1 MKLNKIA
8 VFALSGLLLAGT
20 AIAQE
25 EAAEESE
32 RPAWLPSLELS
43 LDHTSRYMSEGNV
56 GNPDPIN
63 TISLTAEWG
72 ITDNFA
78 FHIGGVAI
86 IDETDA
92 CGNDDNVEEWDWLTG
107 VTFTLPGGIEVNIDY
122 IYYNYP
128 RNKADEETGK
138 TQHDH
143 AIDTKEYEIDVT
155 ATELPLSPGIVFVH
169 DFENDVIKANVNVTY
184 EQELSF
190 ISDKLGFEC
199 PVELW
204 AGNHQYTKGCT
215 EHTVVYST
223 CVQPTLT
230 YEISE
235 NVSIGTYVQMGWAIN
250 SKVRRDWKEDEN
262 NCAFNIC
269 WGLNLTATF

>member
-20 AIAQE
+20 AMAQE
-25 EAAEESE
+25 EAAEESD

-63 TISLTAEWG
+63 TLSLTAEWG

-78 FHIGGVAI
+78 FHIGGVSI
-86 IDETDA
+86 IDETNA
-92 CGNDDNVEEWDWLTG
+92 CDHDDNVEEWDWLAG
-107 VTFTLPGGIEVNIDY
+107 ITFGLPGGIEVNIDY

-128 RNKADEETGK
+128 WDEHK
-138 TQHDH
+138 HNV
-143 AIDTKEYEIDVT
+143 DTKEYEIDVT

-204 AGNHQYTKGCT
+204 VGNHQYTGST
-215 EHTVVYST
+215 SHTAVYSV
-223 CVQPTLT
+223 CVQPTLNFAIT
-230 YEISE
+230 E
-235 NVSIGTYVQMGWAIN
+235 NISIGTYLQMGWALD
-250 SKVRRDWKEDEN
+250 SRVRRDWKEDEN